1 MTHRFVPGTSGF
13 TILALHEA
21 GGNENDLLPVLRGV
35 AAGAAVLSP
44 RLDEDPSAFAVAAW
58 TAAHIEEHA
67 LNPARVC
74 AFGYS
79 TGATLATEIL
89 LQHPDLLAGAVLL
102 RPGTISRPAVLPPLE
117 SKNVLVVAATRDT
130 THPPDTAVATARLL
144 AEAGAG
150 VDFSEHDTD
159 HGLTP
164 HDFALSQSWLT
175 DVFFRSFNGRIS

>member
-1 MTHRFVPGTSGF
+1 VTHRFVPGTSGF

-44 RLDEDPSAFAVAAW
+44 RLGGDSAVTAVAAW
-58 TAAHIEEHA
+58 TAARIQEYA
-67 LNPARVC
+67 LDPARVC

-79 TGATLATEIL
+79 TGANLAAEIL
-89 LQHPDLLAGAVLL
+89 LQHPNLLAGAVLL
-102 RPGTISRPAVLPPLE
+102 RPGAVARPAVLPPLE
-117 SKNVLVVAATRDT
+117 SKTVLVVAATQDT
-130 THPPDTAVATARLL
+130 THPPDTAVTTARLL

-175 DVFFRSFNGRIS
+175 EVFFRSFKERIS

>member
-1 MTHRFVPGTSGF
+1 MTHRFVRGTSGC
-13 TILALHEA
+13 TILALHET

-35 AAGAAVLSP
+35 APDAAVLSP
-44 RLDEDPSAFAVAAW
+44 RLPDNSSATAVAEW
-58 TAAHIEEHA
+58 TAARIQEYA
-67 LNPARVC
+67 LDPARVC

-79 TGATLATEIL
+79 TGANLAAELL

-102 RPGTISRPAVLPPLE
+102 RPGAVPRPAILPPLE
-117 SKNVLVVAATRDT
+117 SKAVLAVTATQDT

-164 HDFALSQSWLT
+164 HDFALAQSWLSE
-175 DVFFRSFNGRIS
+175 VFFRAFKA

>member
-1 MTHRFVPGTSGF
+1 MPKMIHRFVPGTSGF
-13 TILALHEA
+13 TILALHEV

-35 AAGAAVLSP
+35 APGAAILSP
-44 RLDEDPSAFAVAAW
+44 RLDEDSSASAVAAW
-58 TAAHIEEHA
+58 TAARIEEHT
-67 LNPARVC
+67 LDPARVC

-79 TGATLATEIL
+79 TGANLAAEIL
-89 LQHPDLLAGAVLL
+89 LHNPGLLAGAVLL
-102 RPGTISRPAVLPPLE
+102 RPDIVSRPAVLPLLE

-130 THPPDTAVATARLL
+130 THPPDTAVTTARLL

-164 HDFALSQSWLT
+164 HDFALTQSWLT
-175 DVFFRSFNGRIS
+175 EVFFRSF